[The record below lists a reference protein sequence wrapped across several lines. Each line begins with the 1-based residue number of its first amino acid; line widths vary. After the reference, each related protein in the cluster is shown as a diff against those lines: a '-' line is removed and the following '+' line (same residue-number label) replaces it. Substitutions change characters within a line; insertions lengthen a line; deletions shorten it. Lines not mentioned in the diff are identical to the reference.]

1 MNLTLEDM
9 LRGLLCILGA
19 FAVILGAFG
28 AHGLEEYLSGDQRE
42 TYDTAVLYHFI
53 HVLAGLYG
61 ISQMH
66 EKERWAR
73 LSVVFF
79 TFGIVLFSGSLYLLS
94 TADLT
99 SIPTSW
105 IGPVTPVGG
114 VFFIFGWLSLAY
126 HHIKS

>member
-1 MNLTLEDM
+1 MI
-9 LRGLLCILGA
+9 LCILGA
-19 FAVILGAFG
+19 VAVILGAFG
-28 AHGLEEYLSGDQRE
+28 AHGLEDSLSVDQRG
-42 TYDTAVLYHFI
+42 TYDTAVLYHLV

-61 ISQMH
+61 ISKMH

-79 TFGIVLFSGSLYLLS
+79 IFGIVLFSGSLYLLS

-99 SIPTSW
+99 SISTSW

-126 HHIKS
+126 SHIKS